1 MHNIQQYSGDSSSE
15 DDGQG
20 SAVTGSKDSPKPDLL
35 PTSKKLLQIEAA
47 TAEEP
52 VDDDPAKH
60 QGRVRSFAHERGIWA
75 SYVYVDYNDVEPL
88 NDLQQHIIDKA
99 SKELSLELNRV
110 DNLHLSLTKTFVI
123 RHHNI
128 TAFVENIRNA
138 VSGFKRFTVLPSNL
152 AIYVNE
158 EQTRTFLAV
167 KIDETSF
174 RPLEQLV
181 DALDGCMREYK
192 LPVFY
197 QERSFHVSILWT
209 LGNQRDKMEG
219 ILPELDELFNAIYE
233 EEYCDMN
240 VNVKRLHLKCGN
252 KFYDFGLV

>member
-15 DDGQG
+15 DDDTNNVVA
-20 SAVTGSKDSPKPDLL
+20 SSKDSPKSDLL
-35 PTSKKLLQIEAA
+35 PSSKKLLRVEAA
-47 TAEEP
+47 TTEEP
-52 VDDDPAKH
+52 VEDDPTKH

-88 NDLQQHIIDKA
+88 NDLQQQIIDKA
-99 SKELSLELNRV
+99 SKDLRL
-110 DNLHLSLTKTFVI
+110 
-123 RHHNI
+123 HNI

-138 VSGFKRFTVLPSNL
+138 VSGFKRFTVLPSNI

-167 KIDETSF
+167 KIAETSF
-174 RPLEQLV
+174 VSLEQLV

-209 LGNQRDKMEG
+209 LGNQREKLERV
-219 ILPELDELFNAIYE
+219 LPELDELFNAIYE

>member
-1 MHNIQQYSGDSSSE
+1 MKRGEQRAPTHGCNSSNPDQPGIPLLNLARARVEKPKGRPERCRVLHDTNVTVTPASCGEQQWSSCE
-15 DDGQG
+15 
-20 SAVTGSKDSPKPDLL
+20 L
-35 PTSKKLLQIEAA
+35 PN
-47 TAEEP
+47 
-52 VDDDPAKH
+52 
-60 QGRVRSFAHERGIWA
+60 
-75 SYVYVDYNDVEPL
+75 NDVEPL
-88 NDLQQHIIDKA
+88 NDLQQQIIDKA

-110 DNLHLSLTKTFVI
+110 DNLHMSLTKTFVI

-128 TAFVENIRNA
+128 TAFVEDIRNA
-138 VSGFKRFTVLPSNL
+138 VSGSKRFIVLPSNL

-209 LGNQRDKMEG
+209 LGNQRDKLEG